1 MTTRS
6 RFLLLSA
13 FMILLYTAASFTPYA
28 QTTAKKSSVSTAKT
42 NRYLYVAT
50 PGIRH
55 YLGYGGHGI
64 LVFDIENNH
73 KFVKRIKTEG
83 FRQDNSVSPNAN
95 ANPNV
100 NMDLYRPRTGAPSNV
115 KGVAVS
121 VPLNSIYVSTLES
134 VQRIDLATEKII
146 WEKRYEGGADRMSI
160 SPDGK
165 IMYLPSLEKTFWNVV
180 DCETGE
186 IIAPKIEV
194 VKRAH
199 NTIYGPSGNFA
210 YLADIASP
218 LLHVADTKTHTIVKK
233 VGPFGN
239 GIRPFTINGD
249 ESLVFVTVDSLL
261 GFEVGDLKTGKK
273 LARIGVQGW
282 LPGPVRRHGNPSHG
296 IGLTPDEKEIWLCD
310 GHNMRLHIFSAVAP
324 YQQLTTI
331 PLQDMPGWVTFSLD
345 GKYAYPSSGEVI
357 DVKTRKILY
366 TLQDEN
372 YNSVASEK
380 MLEVQMSG
388 GKAVRI
394 ADQFGLGRANN
405 GKTNTALK

>member
-1 MTTRS
+1 MKITS
-6 RFLLLSA
+6 RLLMLSA
-13 FMILLYTAASFTPYA
+13 FITLLLTAGSVTSNA
-28 QTTAKKSSVSTAKT
+28 QSSAKKTAVANQKT
-42 NRYLYVAT
+42 NRYLYVAI
-50 PGIRH
+50 PGIRN
-55 YLGYGGHGI
+55 YLGYGGHGL

-73 KFVKRIKTEG
+73 RFVKRIKTQG
-83 FRQDNSVSPNAN
+83 FSDNNPAGTTNDINRPQNA
-95 ANPNV
+95 
-100 NMDLYRPRTGAPSNV
+100 MPSNV

-121 VPLNSIYVSTLES
+121 VPLNSIYVSTLEA
-134 VQRIDLATEKII
+134 VQRIDLATEKVI
-146 WEKRYEGGADRMSI
+146 WEKKYEGGADRMSI

-165 IMYLPSLEKTFWNVV
+165 TMYLPSLEKTFWNVV
-180 DCETGE
+180 DCETGD

-194 VKRAH
+194 VRRAH

-218 LLHVADTKTHTIVKK
+218 LLHVADTKTHTVVKK

-239 GIRPFTINGD
+239 GIRPFTINSD
-249 ESLVFVTVDSLL
+249 ETLVFVTVDSLL

-296 IGLTPDEKEIWLCD
+296 IGLTPDEKEVWVCD
-310 GHNMRLHIFSAVAP
+310 GYNMRLHIFSTIAP

-357 DVKTRKILY
+357 DVKTRTILY
-366 TLQDEN
+366 TLKDEFH
-372 YNSVASEK
+372 NSVASEK
-380 MLEVQMSG
+380 MLEVQMSA

-405 GKTNTALK
+405 SKSNTALK